1 MSLLHRIADL
11 ALYTFLVIFKFHH
24 QYIECGGGG
33 CRFFPLNL
41 VIFNWNIIALQCCV
55 SFCCTAGDLFTC
67 PLPLE
72 APASLVVTERQS
84 GLPVSCSSFPPVLCF
99 THGSVYTSMLLSQF
113 VPCPELES
121 QGQCNLREACKHL
134 LILNICI
141 QDPRNRIGHQKPLRC
156 HKICLWI
163 ESGIKPNKNKAS
175 LRNWGQGRSP
185 TVSRKKRNSKWEY
198 PWSLV

>member
-33 CRFFPLNL
+33 GHFFFFLNL

-55 SFCCTAGDLFTC
+55 SFCCAAGDMFMC

-72 APASLVVTERQS
+72 PPAPLVVTERQA
-84 GLPVSCSSFPPVLCF
+84 GLPVSCSSFPPALCF
-99 THGSVYTSMLLSQF
+99 THGSVYTSMLLSQL
-113 VPCPELES
+113 VPHPELES
-121 QGQCNLREACKHL
+121 QGQCNLWEACKHS

-141 QDPRNRIGHQKPLRC
+141 RDPRNRIGHQKPLRC
-156 HKICLWI
+156 HKICL
-163 ESGIKPNKNKAS
+163 
-175 LRNWGQGRSP
+175 
-185 TVSRKKRNSKWEY
+185 
-198 PWSLV
+198 